1 MGRWV
6 AAVAVAITMILVG
19 GGALADAR
27 MATGKTSPIKIG
39 KVSAVHASGGET
51 LLVQNRKPRLTQA
64 QREQKLAQWRAARHC
79 AIFHYNRM
87 ERFTQRGDA
96 GKAEAAESDWG
107 DWDDVALDIETELD
121 MEARETLA
129 VEDRMEAEHQAQI
142 ARAGWAGY
150 EQAWA
155 GKCREAP

>member
-6 AAVAVAITMILVG
+6 VAIAMAMILAG

-27 MATGKTSPIKIG
+27 MAAGEMSPVKMG
-39 KVSAVHASGGET
+39 TTAVQASDGET
-51 LLVQNRKPRLTQA
+51 LLAQNRKPRLTQA

-87 ERFTQRGDA
+87 ERFTQQGNA
-96 GKAEAAESDWG
+96 GKAEEAELDWG

-121 MEARETLA
+121 MEVRETLA
-129 VEDRMEAEHQAQI
+129 VEDRMEAEHKAQI